1 MCQVRCVWLPQT
13 RVYSVHTPNELY
25 YPESVEQLTLSSLTI
40 VAAAPET
47 ASEFPATRKVF
58 RDWEDRV
65 SNCKQA
71 AWTEDNKR

>member
-1 MCQVRCVWLPQT
+1 MPQT

-58 RDWEDRV
+58 R
-65 SNCKQA
+65 N
-71 AWTEDNKR
+71 